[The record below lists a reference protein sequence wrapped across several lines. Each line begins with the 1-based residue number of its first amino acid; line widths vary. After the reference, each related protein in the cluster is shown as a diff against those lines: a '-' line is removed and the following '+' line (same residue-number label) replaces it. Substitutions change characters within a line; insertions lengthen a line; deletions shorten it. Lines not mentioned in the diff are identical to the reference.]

1 MNKMRWLRWIAL
13 LIFVFLTAYGIPFLW
28 KNPSIGNLIIVV
40 IFIAI
45 TIWVAIGFFPKR
57 KQTS

>member
-1 MNKMRWLRWIAL
+1 MRWLRWIAL